1 VENVLLFVATRHE
14 QLNPLFILLTVY
26 SSAFKIELSGG
37 LVDSGLHSSRCSR
50 TFLC

>member
-26 SSAFKIELSGG
+26 SCAFKIELSGG
-37 LVDSGLHSSRCSR
+37 LDSGLHSSRCSR